1 MKRISKI
8 IFCLFSF
15 LQLSGQ
21 NCDDYAPLEFHN
33 LEPEWMYLCSDS
45 SIVGYDDYDFL
56 TVFQFTGTNHIH
68 YEDIEWRVPLIEEG
82 YLYSITDTR
91 WDDDRGGALI
101 EKIDL
106 ESGTRIW
113 KQAFDFRTN
122 DYRELILDSYIDD
135 DQLHLTTAEIFTPDN
150 HLVTGITLYSWWPV
164 KAGLKFRSYD
174 LEDGTLTS
182 LIRTDTTQTDYV
194 FLNVKAYKN
203 NQLRRIGDNYAIHV
217 IDHYDDSDLPY
228 ISIDTVNRNGV
239 RLNPTDT
246 INSILLNPDSLFYL
260 HASVR
265 KIAVTDAGIY
275 IVELLVPYEEGTVAS
290 TSTISF
296 YDHDNVLQ
304 WSHHYSSLDDSKD
317 GWVQI
322 AWFDENYVF
331 LNTRNINS
339 ENNGLLGFNVTGELV
354 FDSGYEGDRLNYLT
368 DFKNENDFTLSV
380 FGTSGIGES
389 RQLKLFRPENGQLV
403 EWDSIGLINQ
413 EHIAL
418 LTYATVLD
426 EEHHL
431 LEISSSLNCGLT
443 TKQWLKVRTEDFL
456 EKTSAVIAAT
466 PQPDALLTILPN
478 PVTDVAQIMIHTDQ
492 SLQLSLYDLQG
503 TRLKNYKL
511 EFRNETLD
519 LSDLSPA
526 TYFIVA
532 TDDSGTTHTY
542 KIIKI

>member
-1 MKRISKI
+1 
-8 IFCLFSF
+8 
-15 LQLSGQ
+15 
-21 NCDDYAPLEFHN
+21 
-33 LEPEWMYLCSDS
+33 
-45 SIVGYDDYDFL
+45 
-56 TVFQFTGTNHIH
+56 
-68 YEDIEWRVPLIEEG
+68 
-82 YLYSITDTR
+82 
-91 WDDDRGGALI
+91 
-101 EKIDL
+101 
-106 ESGTRIW
+106 
-113 KQAFDFRTN
+113 
-122 DYRELILDSYIDD
+122 
-135 DQLHLTTAEIFTPDN
+135 
-150 HLVTGITLYSWWPV
+150 
-164 KAGLKFRSYD
+164 
-174 LEDGTLTS
+174 
-182 LIRTDTTQTDYV
+182 
-194 FLNVKAYKN
+194 
-203 NQLRRIGDNYAIHV
+203 
-217 IDHYDDSDLPY
+217 
-228 ISIDTVNRNGV
+228 
-239 RLNPTDT
+239 
-246 INSILLNPDSLFYL
+246 
-260 HASVR
+260 VR

-443 TKQWLKVRTEDFL
+443 TKQWLKVRTEDYL

-478 PVTDVAQIMIHTDQ
+478 PVKDIAELTIHTDQ

-503 TRLKNYKL
+503 ARLKKYKL
-511 EFRNETLD
+511 ESRNEILD
-519 LSDLSPA
+519 LSDLVPA
-526 TYFIVA
+526 TYFLVA